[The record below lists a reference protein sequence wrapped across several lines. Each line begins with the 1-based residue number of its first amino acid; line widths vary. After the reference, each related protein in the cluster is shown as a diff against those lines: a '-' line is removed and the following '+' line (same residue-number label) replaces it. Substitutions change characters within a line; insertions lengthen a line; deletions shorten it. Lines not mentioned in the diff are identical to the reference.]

1 LRDLASVW
9 TLGIRTGDTASSE
22 RAKQDRRLPTMLITN
37 TRSQAEIWY
46 QLILEAKPQ
55 WAGQIALHHGSLDK
69 EVRDWVEQGLKAG
82 QLKAVVATSSL

>member
-1 LRDLASVW
+1 MQQPVIDEIEKSGT
-9 TLGIRTGDTASSE
+9 TLVF
-22 RAKQDRRLPTMLITN
+22 TN

-46 QLILEAKPQ
+46 QLILQAKPE

-82 QLKAVVATSSL
+82 QLRAVVATSSLDLGVDFRPVETVTI